1 MEVIDVSVPI
11 RPGMPVWPGDPVV
24 EVGLAASVAAGEL
37 ANVTRVALSAHTG
50 THVDAPCH
58 FFEGAGGVETL
69 PLDALVGPCVVVEAE
84 AVAGEL
90 TPAAFSGLAP
100 DVRRVLFKTANSELW
115 ARPDFVEESICL
127 STDAAAEAVRRRLR
141 LVAIDYLTIGGPE
154 AHRTLLAAGV
164 VPLEGVDLRG
174 VEPGPYRLVCLPLLL
189 AGADGAPARTVL
201 LRG

>member
-1 MEVIDVSVPI
+1 MEIIDVSVPI
-11 RPGMPVWPGDPVV
+11 RAGMPVWPDDPAV
-24 EVGLAASVAAGEL
+24 EVGLAASLAAGDP
-37 ANVTRVALSAHTG
+37 ANVTRIALGAHTG

-58 FFEGAGGVETL
+58 FLAGAGGVETL

-90 TPAAFSGLAP
+90 TADAFAGLAP
-100 DVRRVLFKTANSELW
+100 DAERVLFKTAGAEPSGSGE
-115 ARPDFVEESICL
+115 PTGL
-127 STDAAAEAVRRRLR
+127 SPEAAAEAVRRGLR
-141 LVAIDYLTIGGPE
+141 LVGIDSLTIGGPE

-174 VEPGPYRLVCLPLLL
+174 VEPGPYGLACLPLLL